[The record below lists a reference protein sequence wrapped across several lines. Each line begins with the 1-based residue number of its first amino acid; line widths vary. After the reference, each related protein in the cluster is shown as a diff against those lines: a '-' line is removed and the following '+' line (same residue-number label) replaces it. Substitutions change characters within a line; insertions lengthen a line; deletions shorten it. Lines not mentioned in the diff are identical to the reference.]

1 MPVSAVITILTK
13 YQNDVRNTES
23 KVIQHLKESTDE
35 GDVRV
40 NKLDAFVVAESNY
53 VMEGQEYRAKIL
65 LAAIDTTKAPNIY
78 VNGNKLAGN
87 NYVATASRVG
97 EHSYSDMLNF
107 LIISVKFKNS
117 ISQANTMLASRQP
130 SFQMMI

>member
-1 MPVSAVITILTK
+1 MISLVNGNHGDHEVFQDVFYTGNINNKSWEIATFDNMPVSAVITILTK

-53 VMEGQEYRAKIL
+53 VMEGQ
-65 LAAIDTTKAPNIY
+65 NI
-78 VNGNKLAGN
+78 VQNFVGS
-87 NYVATASRVG
+87 SR
-97 EHSYSDMLNF
+97 HHQSS
-107 LIISVKFKNS
+107 
-117 ISQANTMLASRQP
+117 
-130 SFQMMI
+130 

>member
-1 MPVSAVITILTK
+1 MKCFKTSFTQVTSIINLEIATFDNMPVSAVITILTK
-13 YQNDVRNTES
+13 YQNDVETQNR
-23 KVIQHLKESTDE
+23 KLYKHLKESTDE

-53 VMEGQEYRAKIL
+53 VMKVRISCKNL
-65 LAAIDTTKAPNIY
+65 LAAIDTTKALTY

-97 EHSYSDMLNF
+97 EHSYLDMLNF
-107 LIISVKFKNS
+107 L
-117 ISQANTMLASRQP
+117 QSR
-130 SFQMMI
+130 